1 MHRFLVPE
9 VRHPAVLPLPE
20 SEALHASRVLRL
32 RTGDPVTLLDGAGG
46 EVSGTVGTCGRQGV
60 DIQTTGLIRHP
71 APTTRITLLQAVAKG
86 PAMEGLIHRAVEL
99 GAHRMVPLVTDRSV
113 SRPDAVGD
121 KQDALAMCALQL
133 ANQVASLQANPVV
146 TTDPAAPEDER
157 LKQIQ
162 GQLDAVLGTR
172 RTAL

>member
-1 MHRFLVPE
+1 
-9 VRHPAVLPLPE
+9 
-20 SEALHASRVLRL
+20 
-32 RTGDPVTLLDGAGG
+32 
-46 EVSGTVGTCGRQGV
+46 
-60 DIQTTGLIRHP
+60 
-71 APTTRITLLQAVAKG
+71 
-86 PAMEGLIHRAVEL
+86 
-99 GAHRMVPLVTDRSV
+99 
-113 SRPDAVGD
+113 
-121 KQDALAMCALQL
+121 MCALQL